1 MFLDGTNFNELMEK
15 ESAMAIV
22 KVKDILRYGEV
33 VFEEGRLKGIREKS
47 GYGEG
52 FVNAGG
58 ISPSILNFA
67 ERTPASARGEYE
79 VTDSIRMPNHSH
91 QVSSLINR
99 YAIK

>member
-1 MFLDGTNFNELMEK
+1 
-15 ESAMAIV
+15 MAIV

-52 FVNAGG
+52 FVNAG
-58 ISPSILNFA
+58 IYHLSPSILNFA